1 MLIRVTD
8 SVKLVVKLLKHN
20 CRIPESH
27 MNKPHSLYIGLM
39 SGTSLDG
46 IDAVLAK
53 IGPNG
58 ETSAL
63 DAVSATFSPEL
74 RKALFELQTP
84 GPNELHREKQAGNAL
99 ALAYAEAVDQLLK
112 KSRLQPSDITAIGA
126 HGQTVRH
133 QPHLGDMAYT
143 HQTLNPALLAEKTCI
158 DVIADFR
165 SRDLAAGGHG
175 APLVPAFHAQQF
187 VEDQNLAILNIGG
200 IANLTLLPKNGEV
213 TGFDSGP
220 GNMLMDAWIHEH
232 QGNAFDENGNWA
244 LQGKVN
250 EALLTKM
257 LADAFF
263 TKAPPKSTGRDDF
276 HLAWLQEKIGADNY
290 LCEDVQATLLHLTAH
305 SALGALARH
314 ALQTQ
319 KLIVCG
325 GGARNNALM
334 NVLKVKSQNFFKQP
348 LEITTSDSAGI
359 DPQLVEG
366 LAFAWLAWAHKEK
379 RPANL
384 PAVTGA
390 KGPRILGACYPA

>member
-1 MLIRVTD
+1 
-8 SVKLVVKLLKHN
+8 
-20 CRIPESH
+20 
-27 MNKPHSLYIGLM
+27 MNKSYSYSYFIGLM

-53 IGPNG
+53 IEPNG
-58 ETSAL
+58 KAITVE
-63 DAVSATFSPEL
+63 AVSTPFTPEL
-74 RKALFELQTP
+74 RQTLVELQTP

-99 ALAYAEAVDQLLK
+99 ALAYAEAVSQLLK
-112 KSRLQPSDITAIGA
+112 KANLNAFDIAAIGA
-126 HGQTVRH
+126 HGQTIRH
-133 QPHLGDMAYT
+133 QPHLGDLAYT
-143 HQTLNPALLAEKTCI
+143 HQTLNPSLLAEKTGI

-165 SRDLAAGGHG
+165 SRDLAAGGQG

-187 VEDQNLAILNIGG
+187 SSPENLAILNIGG
-200 IANLTLLPKNGEV
+200 ITNLTLLPKNGEV
-213 TGFDSGP
+213 TGFDCGP
-220 GNMLMDAWIHEH
+220 GNMLMDAWIHKH

-250 EALLTKM
+250 EELLAKM
-257 LADAFF
+257 LADSFF

-276 HLAWLQEKIGADNY
+276 HLNWLQEKIGKDNHHA
-290 LCEDVQATLLHLTAH
+290 ENVQATLLHLTAH
-305 SALGALARH
+305 SALEALLRH
-314 ALQTQ
+314 APQTQ
-319 KLIVCG
+319 RLIVCG
-325 GGARNNALM
+325 GGARNTALM
-334 NVLKVKSQNFFKQP
+334 NLLKVKVQYFFKEP
-348 LEITTSDSAGI
+348 IEITTSDSAGI

>member
-1 MLIRVTD
+1 
-8 SVKLVVKLLKHN
+8 
-20 CRIPESH
+20 

-46 IDAVLAK
+46 MDAVLAK
-53 IGPNG
+53 IGTDG

-63 DAVSATFSPEL
+63 EAISTPFSPDL
-74 RKALFELQTP
+74 RKALFELQSP

-99 ALAYAEAVDQLLK
+99 ALAYATAVCQLLNK
-112 KSRLQPSDITAIGA
+112 AKLQPSDIAAIGA
-126 HGQTVRH
+126 HGQTIRH
-133 QPHLGDMAYT
+133 QPHLGDLAYT
-143 HQTLNPALLAEKTCI
+143 HQTLNPALLAEKTGI

-187 VEDQNLAILNIGG
+187 VEDKNLAILNIGG
-200 IANLTLLPKNGEV
+200 IANLTLLPKIGEV
-213 TGFDSGP
+213 TGFDCGP
-220 GNMLMDAWIHEH
+220 GNMLMDAWIQEH
-232 QGNAFDENGNWA
+232 QGNTFDENGQWA
-244 LQGKVN
+244 SQGKVN
-250 EALLTKM
+250 EVLLTKM
-257 LADAFF
+257 LADSFF
-263 TKAPPKSTGRDDF
+263 EKLPPKSTGRDDF
-276 HLAWLQEKIGADNY
+276 HLAWLQRKLDGKNY
-290 LCEDVQATLLHLTAH
+290 LCEDVQATLLHLTAQ
-305 SALGALARH
+305 SALEALVRH
-314 ALQTQ
+314 APQTQ

-325 GGARNNALM
+325 GGAKNNALM
-334 NVLKVKSQNFFKQP
+334 DLFKAKAQNLFKHP
-348 LEITTSDSAGI
+348 LEITTSDAAGI

>member
-1 MLIRVTD
+1 
-8 SVKLVVKLLKHN
+8 
-20 CRIPESH
+20 
-27 MNKPHSLYIGLM
+27 MNKPHSFYIGLM

-58 ETSAL
+58 ETSAQA
-63 DAVSATFSPEL
+63 AVSTPFSPDL
-74 RKALFELQTP
+74 RKTLFELQSP
-84 GPNELHREKQAGNAL
+84 GPNELHREKQAGNTL
-99 ALAYAEAVDQLLK
+99 ALAYAEAALQLLK
-112 KSRLQPSDITAIGA
+112 KANLKPSDIAAIGA
-126 HGQTVRH
+126 HGQTIRH
-133 QPHLGDMAYT
+133 QPHLGDLAYT
-143 HQTLNPALLAEKTCI
+143 HQTLNPALLAEKTGI

-187 VEDQNLAILNIGG
+187 ISSENLAVLNIGG
-200 IANLTLLPKNGEV
+200 IANLTLLPNNGEV

-232 QGNAFDENGNWA
+232 QGNVFDENGVWA

-250 EALLTKM
+250 EGLLVEM
-257 LADAFF
+257 LSDPFF
-263 TKAPPKSTGRDDF
+263 AKTPPKSTGRDDF
-276 HLAWLQEKIGADNY
+276 HLAWLQEKIGTENIST
-290 LCEDVQATLLHLTAH
+290 EDVQATLLHLTAQ
-305 SALGALARH
+305 SALDALARH
-314 ALQTQ
+314 APQTH

-325 GGARNNALM
+325 GGVRNTALM
-334 NVLKVKSQNFFKQP
+334 NLLKVKAQYLLKNS
-348 LEITTSDSAGI
+348 LEITTSDSVGI

>member
-1 MLIRVTD
+1 
-8 SVKLVVKLLKHN
+8 
-20 CRIPESH
+20 

-53 IGPNG
+53 IRPNG
-58 ETSAL
+58 EASAL
-63 DAVSATFSPEL
+63 DAVSTSFSPEL
-74 RKALFELQTP
+74 RKSLFELQSP

-99 ALAYAEAVDQLLK
+99 ALAYAEAVNQLLQK
-112 KSRLQPSDITAIGA
+112 TNLQASDITAIGA
-126 HGQTVRH
+126 HGQTIRH

-143 HQTLNPALLAEKTCI
+143 HQTLNPALLAEKTGI

-187 VEDQNLAILNIGG
+187 AEDKNLAILNIGG
-200 IANLTLLPKNGEV
+200 IANFTLLPKNGQV
-213 TGFDSGP
+213 TGFDCGP

-250 EALLTKM
+250 EALLAKM
-257 LADAFF
+257 LADPFF
-263 TKAPPKSTGRDDF
+263 SKAPPKSTGRDDF
-276 HLAWLQEKIGADNY
+276 HLDWLQEKLNGENF

-305 SALGALARH
+305 SALEALARH
-314 ALQTQ
+314 APQTQ
-319 KLIVCG
+319 KLIICG
-325 GGARNNALM
+325 GGARNHALM
-334 NVLKVKSQNFFKQP
+334 NLFKVKAQHFFKQL

-366 LAFAWLAWAHKEK
+366 LAFAWLAWAYKEK

>member
-1 MLIRVTD
+1 
-8 SVKLVVKLLKHN
+8 
-20 CRIPESH
+20 

-58 ETSAL
+58 EASTQA
-63 DAVSATFSPEL
+63 AVSAPFSTEL
-74 RKALFELQTP
+74 RNALFELQSP
-84 GPNELHREKQAGNAL
+84 GANELHREKQAGNAL

-112 KSRLQPSDITAIGA
+112 KAGLQPSAITAIGA
-126 HGQTVRH
+126 HGQTIRH
-133 QPHLGDMAYT
+133 QPDLGDMAYT
-143 HQTLNPALLAEKTCI
+143 HQTLNPALLAEKTGI

-187 VEDQNLAILNIGG
+187 AEDKHLAILNIGG
-200 IANLTLLPKNGEV
+200 IANLTLLPKDGLV
-213 TGFDSGP
+213 TGFDCGP
-220 GNMLMDAWIHEH
+220 GNMLMDAWIQEH
-232 QGNAFDENGNWA
+232 QGNAFDENGQWA
-244 LQGKVN
+244 LQGKPN
-250 EALLTKM
+250 EIVLTKM
-257 LADAFF
+257 LSDSFF
-263 TKAPPKSTGRDDF
+263 AKAPPKSTGRDDF
-276 HLAWLQEKIGADNY
+276 NLQWVQEKISGENY

-305 SALGALARH
+305 SALEALAQH
-314 ALQTQ
+314 APQTQ

-334 NVLKVKSQNFFKQP
+334 NLFKVMSQHFFTQP
-348 LEITTSDSAGI
+348 LEITTSESVGI

-366 LAFAWLAWAHKEK
+366 LAFAWLAWAYKEK

>member
-1 MLIRVTD
+1 
-8 SVKLVVKLLKHN
+8 
-20 CRIPESH
+20 
-27 MNKPHSLYIGLM
+27 
-39 SGTSLDG
+39 
-46 IDAVLAK
+46 VLTK

-58 ETSAL
+58 EACAQ
-63 DAVSATFSPEL
+63 DAVSTPFSPEL
-74 RKALFELQTP
+74 RKALFELQSP

-99 ALAYAEAVDQLLK
+99 ALAYAEAVEQLLK
-112 KSRLQPSDITAIGA
+112 KANLLPSDITAIGA
-126 HGQTVRH
+126 HGQTIRH

-143 HQTLNPALLAEKTCI
+143 HQTLNPALLAEKTGI

-187 VEDQNLAILNIGG
+187 SEDKNLAILNIGG
-200 IANLTLLPKNGEV
+200 IANLTLLPKNGQV
-213 TGFDSGP
+213 TGFDCGP
-220 GNMLMDAWIHEH
+220 GNMLMDAWIQEH
-232 QGNAFDENGNWA
+232 QGNTYDENGNWA

-250 EALLTKM
+250 EALLAKM
-257 LADAFF
+257 LADPFF

-276 HLAWLQEKIGADNY
+276 HLDWLQEKLSGENF
-290 LCEDVQATLLHLTAH
+290 LCEDVQMTLLHLTAH
-305 SALGALARH
+305 SALESLASH
-314 ALQTQ
+314 APQTQ

-334 NVLKVKSQNFFKQP
+334 NLLKVKAQHFFKQP
-348 LEITTSDSAGI
+348 LEITTSDSSGI

>member
-1 MLIRVTD
+1 M
-8 SVKLVVKLLKHN
+8 SKLH
-20 CRIPESH
+20 P
-27 MNKPHSLYIGLM
+27 LYIGIM

-53 IGPNG
+53 IGPDG
-58 ETSAL
+58 EARAVE
-63 DAVSATFSPEL
+63 AVSKPFTPEL
-74 RKALFELQTP
+74 RKTLFELQTP

-99 ALAYAEAVDQLLK
+99 ALAYAEAVFQLLK
-112 KSRLQPSDITAIGA
+112 KANLQPSAIAAIGA
-126 HGQTVRH
+126 HGQTIRH

-143 HQTLNPALLAEKTCI
+143 HQTLNAALLAEKTGI

-187 VEDQNLAILNIGG
+187 ASPENIAILNIGG
-200 IANLTLLPKNGEV
+200 IANLTLLPKDREV
-213 TGFDSGP
+213 TGFDCGP
-220 GNMLMDAWIHEH
+220 GNILMDAWIHEH
-232 QGNAFDENGNWA
+232 QGNTFDENGTWA

-250 EALLTKM
+250 EELLGRM
-257 LADAFF
+257 LSDPFF
-263 TKAPPKSTGRDDF
+263 TKVPPKSTGRDDF
-276 HLAWLQEKIGADNY
+276 HMAWLQEKVGKENDLA
-290 LCEDVQATLLHLTAH
+290 EDVQATLLHLTAQ
-305 SALGALARH
+305 SALDALASH
-314 ALQTQ
+314 APQTQ

-325 GGARNNALM
+325 GGARNSALM
-334 NVLKVKSQNFFKQP
+334 NLFKVKAQHLFKNA

-390 KGPRILGACYPA
+390 KGPRILGAYYPA

>member
-1 MLIRVTD
+1 
-8 SVKLVVKLLKHN
+8 
-20 CRIPESH
+20 

-53 IGPNG
+53 IGPGG
-58 ETSAL
+58 EAFAQ
-63 DAVSATFSPEL
+63 DAVSFPFSPEL
-74 RKALFELQTP
+74 RKALFELQSP

-99 ALAYAEAVDQLLK
+99 ALAYADAVNQLLK
-112 KSRLQPSDITAIGA
+112 NANLQSSDIAAIGA
-126 HGQTVRH
+126 HGQTIRH

-143 HQTLNPALLAEKTCI
+143 HQTLNPALLAEKTGI
-158 DVIADFR
+158 NVIADFR

-200 IANLTLLPKNGEV
+200 IANLTMLPKDGDV
-213 TGFDSGP
+213 TGFDCGP

-232 QGNAFDENGNWA
+232 QGNAFDENGQWA
-244 LQGKVN
+244 LQGKAN
-250 EALLTKM
+250 EALLGTM
-257 LADAFF
+257 LSDPFF
-263 TKAPPKSTGRDDF
+263 AKSPPKSTGRDDF
-276 HLAWLQEKIGADNY
+276 HLEWLQEKLNGENY

-305 SALGALARH
+305 SALEALAHH
-314 ALQTQ
+314 APQTQ

-334 NVLKVKSQNFFKQP
+334 NLLKVKAQNFFKQP

-390 KGPRILGACYPA
+390 KGSRILGACYPA

>member
-1 MLIRVTD
+1 
-8 SVKLVVKLLKHN
+8 
-20 CRIPESH
+20 
-27 MNKPHSLYIGLM
+27 MNKPDSLYIGLM

-53 IGPNG
+53 IGNHG
-58 ETSAL
+58 EASTLEAISIPFTP
-63 DAVSATFSPEL
+63 DL

-99 ALAYAEAVDQLLK
+99 ALAYAQAVTQLLNK
-112 KSRLQPSDITAIGA
+112 ANLKPVDIVAIGA
-126 HGQTVRH
+126 HGQTIRH

-143 HQTLNPALLAEKTCI
+143 HQTLNPALLAEKTGI

-165 SRDLAAGGHG
+165 SRDIAAGGHG

-187 VEDQNLAILNIGG
+187 ASPENIAILNIGG
-200 IANLTLLPKNGEV
+200 IANLTLLPKHGEV
-213 TGFDSGP
+213 TGFDCGP
-220 GNMLMDAWIHEH
+220 GNMLMDAWIHKH
-232 QGNAFDENGNWA
+232 QGSSYDENGQWA

-250 EALLTKM
+250 DALLANM
-257 LADAFF
+257 LSDPFF
-263 TKAPPKSTGRDDF
+263 VKVPPKSTGRDDF
-276 HLAWLQEKIGADNY
+276 HFAWLNEKIGHVSY
-290 LCEDVQATLLHLTAH
+290 PSEDVQATLLHLTAH
-305 SALGALARH
+305 SALE
-314 ALQTQ
+314 ALQRYGPQTQ
-319 KLIVCG
+319 RLIVCG
-325 GGARNNALM
+325 GGARNRALM
-334 NVLKVKSQNFFKQP
+334 NLLITKSQHFFKQP
-348 LEITTSDSAGI
+348 LEVVTSESAGI

>member
-1 MLIRVTD
+1 
-8 SVKLVVKLLKHN
+8 
-20 CRIPESH
+20 
-27 MNKPHSLYIGLM
+27 M

-53 IGPNG
+53 IGPSG
-58 ETSAL
+58 ETSAQA
-63 DAVSATFSPEL
+63 AVSTPFSPEL
-74 RKALFELQTP
+74 RKALFELQSP
-84 GPNELHREKQAGNAL
+84 GTNELHREKQAGNAL
-99 ALAYAEAVDQLLK
+99 ALAYAETVSQLLK
-112 KSRLQPSDITAIGA
+112 KANLQPSDIAAIGA
-126 HGQTVRH
+126 HGQTIRH

-143 HQTLNPALLAEKTCI
+143 HQTLNAALLAEKTGI

-187 VEDQNLAILNIGG
+187 KSSENLAILNIGG

-213 TGFDSGP
+213 TGFDCGP
-220 GNMLMDAWIHEH
+220 GNMLMDAWITQHRE
-232 QGNAFDENGNWA
+232 ASFDENGAWA
-244 LQGKVN
+244 LQGNVN
-250 EALLTKM
+250 EALLQMM
-257 LADAFF
+257 LSDSFF

-276 HLAWLQEKIGADNY
+276 HLAWLEEKLGSSNY
-290 LCEDVQATLLHLTAH
+290 HAEDVQATLLHLTAQ
-305 SALGALARH
+305 SALEALVRH
-314 ALQTQ
+314 APQTQ
-319 KLIVCG
+319 NLIVCG
-325 GGARNNALM
+325 GGAKNNALM
-334 NVLKVKSQNFFKQP
+334 NLLKVKAQHFFKQP
-348 LEITTSDSAGI
+348 LEISTSDAAGI